1 MKKNILGIFLIV
13 MAIFTGAMVQSGC
26 GSRQNSSE
34 SNDGELKGTI
44 SISGA
49 FALYPLTVRWAEE
62 FQKEYPDVRID
73 ISAGGAGKGMADVL
87 SGMVDL
93 AMFSREITPPEIEK
107 GAWWVAVSKDAVLA
121 TINAG
126 NPFLDQIRQHGISKE
141 AFIGIFLDQNI
152 KLWNECPGITGES
165 DKINVFTR
173 SDACGAAEMWGLFL
187 GKNQE
192 SLKGIGVFGDPGI
205 ADAVKND
212 KLGLGYNNVIYAYD
226 INTRKKYDG
235 IEIVPIDMNGNGI
248 VDPEEDF
255 YGTLDEVCAAIADY
269 RYPSP
274 PARDLYLVSKGK
286 PDNKLVIEFL
296 HWILV
301 NGQQYV
307 SEAGYVH
314 LSDTKIENELQK
326 LK

>member
-1 MKKNILGIFLIV
+1 MKIKTFQGLLLIV
-13 MAIFTGAMVQSGC
+13 TISFLAFYQTGC
-26 GSRQNSSE
+26 GSGGSQSE
-34 SNDGELKGTI
+34 AKDGELKGTI

-62 FQKEYPDVRID
+62 FRKEHPGVRID

-93 AMFSREITPPEIEK
+93 AMFSREITKPEIDK

-121 TINAG
+121 TVNAG
-126 NPFLDQIRQHGISKE
+126 NPLIGQIKAHGISRE
-141 AFIGIFLDQNI
+141 TLIEIYLNQTI
-152 KLWNECPGITGES
+152 RQWNQCPGIEGEAHQ
-165 DKINVFTR
+165 INVFTR
-173 SDACGAAEMWGLFL
+173 SDACGAAEMWGAFL
-187 GKNQE
+187 GKDQE
-192 SLKGIGVFGDPGI
+192 SLQGIGVFGDPGI

-212 KLGLGYNNVIYAYD
+212 RFGLGYNNVIYAYD

-235 IEIVPIDMNGNGI
+235 IEIVPIDLNENGRI
-248 VDPEEDF
+248 DPEENF
-255 YGTLDEVCAAIADY
+255 YDTLEEICAAIADY

-286 PDNKLVIEFL
+286 PENQLVIEFL
-296 HWILV
+296 NWVLV

-314 LSDTKIENELQK
+314 LSETKIENELQK